1 MRKYMNQVL
10 VGVVCV
16 LVGLLIAKEHK
27 INELQLE
34 NKELANKIVL
44 NYIEEEEANRT
55 VYVRDG
61 IYLVPAEDVC
71 TNRDVHYHEEDYFWC
86 DNCKESYNHY
96 CEGCGQGKEL
106 WDKYYNEYVMM
117 NYCEYCD
124 TCYYKYCDCEGATE
138 YIGQDFV
145 EFTIEYDEYLHD
157 YCTNYCNDCDEY
169 YYDHCCGC
177 ENCDDSERYYDDY
190 RAYLDYKYNK

>member
-1 MRKYMNQVL
+1 MK
-10 VGVVCV
+10 
-16 LVGLLIAKEHK
+16 K
-27 INELQLE
+27 INYVIAIALGILIGIVIEQNNTINSLE
-34 NKELANKIVL
+34 AINESVETYCN
-44 NYIEEEEANRT
+44 NDE
-55 VYVRDG
+55 
-61 IYLVPAEDVC
+61 
-71 TNRDVHYHEEDYFWC
+71 VHYHEDDYFWC

-138 YIGQDFV
+138 YIGQDWV
-145 EFTIEYDEYLHD
+145 EFVIEYDEYLHD

-190 RAYLDYKYNK
+190 SAYLRDK